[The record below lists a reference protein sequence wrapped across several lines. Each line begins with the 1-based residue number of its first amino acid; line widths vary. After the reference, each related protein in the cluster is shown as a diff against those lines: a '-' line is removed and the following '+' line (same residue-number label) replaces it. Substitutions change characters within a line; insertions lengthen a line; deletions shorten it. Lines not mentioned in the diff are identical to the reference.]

1 MAREAADVDTV
12 ELPAALE
19 PLAFLLGTWTG
30 VGRGSY
36 PTIEDFAYSEETTF
50 VYPGKPVLAYSQR
63 SRVPPGGAPS
73 HAEVGYLRPAPVG
86 AELVLAHPS
95 GIVEVSQ
102 GTIRD
107 TRLELA
113 TLHVVTTPTAKA
125 VTDVRRVYER
135 LGDVLWYQIDM
146 AAVGQPLGFHLEAE
160 LHLT

>member
-1 MAREAADVDTV
+1 VDPV
-12 ELPAALE
+12 ELPDALA
-19 PLAFLLGTWTG
+19 PLAFLLGTWAG
-30 VGRGSY
+30 DGHGAY
-36 PTIEDFAYSEETTF
+36 PTIEDFAYSEETSF
-50 VYPGKPVLAYSQR
+50 AYQGKPLLAYAQR

-95 GIVEVSQ
+95 GIVEVSE
-102 GTIRD
+102 GTVRG

-135 LGDVLWYQIDM
+135 RGDVLSYRIDM

-160 LHLT
+160 LHRT